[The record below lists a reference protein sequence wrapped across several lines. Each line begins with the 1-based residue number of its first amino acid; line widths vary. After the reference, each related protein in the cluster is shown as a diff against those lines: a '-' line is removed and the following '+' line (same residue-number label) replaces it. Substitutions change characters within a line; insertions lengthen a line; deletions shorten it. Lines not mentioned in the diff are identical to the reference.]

1 MSTSTR
7 ISEEQ
12 MKSHLQKALKKLNT
26 NDENVVCRYLPVT
39 GGYMH
44 HFTFRKMK
52 VNSPEKLVDML
63 NKYILDPSKP
73 QPVPPKQRA
82 PRGSRK
88 KKDHLNFTRSDID
101 RILQMAR
108 MSGDR
113 EIIRKLTRKDLK
125 SVRRE
130 LIQSI
135 KQGRVESD
143 LWNSYVES
151 ITNQQYLEAESN
163 KVLVGAK

>member
-7 ISEEQ
+7 VSEEQ

-26 NDENVVCRYLPVT
+26 NDENVVCRYLPVA

-52 VNSPEKLVDML
+52 TNTPEKLMDML
-63 NKYILDPSKP
+63 NKYILDASKP

-88 KKDHLNFTRSDID
+88 KKEHLNFTRSDID

-108 MSGDR
+108 MTGDR

-135 KQGRVESD
+135 KQGRIEVD

-151 ITNQQYLEAESN
+151 ITNQQYLETESN
-163 KVLVGAK
+163 KVLAGIK